1 MFVIIIKYFHCFDLC
16 IATVLQTSL
25 ELARQQL
32 REREALILTLE
43 EKHPSRVGH
52 VSKQQAS
59 QVMTLQAELEVVKH
73 ANTQL
78 REQLVRQGHL
88 TVFNAPRT
96 QNIHLFSFY

>member
-1 MFVIIIKYFHCFDLC
+1 M
-16 IATVLQTSL
+16 LQTSL

-43 EKHPSRVGH
+43 EKQPSRAGP

-78 REQLVRQGHL
+78 REQLVRALFTCRALQGHF
-88 TVFNAPRT
+88 TAFNAPRT
-96 QNIHLFSFY
+96 QNIHLFYYF